1 MLCFFCSSLFWRG
14 GRGGGG
20 GSDAVSNPFLGD
32 EHATVMQC
40 ITLCPCYHQQIHE
53 RSNKEQLCLCEQWI
67 GPLLVF
73 WWSLFLS
80 PSLSPKSS
88 ILQWHAMWTI
98 NWTFTCVL
106 MICLP
111 LSLSLQ
117 TDLQSCSDVQ
127 CEQRTGR
134 SNWTIS
140 HNPLSCSDL
149 TACARAI
156 RLSTNQNLTLNCKNR
171 RGDTIRLLTL
181 KKIFFNPV
189 CVAIRKTNVYGRTGR
204 CLVKNGKPHFCSF
217 SR

>member
-111 LSLSLQ
+111 LSLSLSK
-117 TDLQSCSDVQ
+117 L
-127 CEQRTGR
+127 
-134 SNWTIS
+134 I
-140 HNPLSCSDL
+140 
-149 TACARAI
+149 
-156 RLSTNQNLTLNCKNR
+156 
-171 RGDTIRLLTL
+171 
-181 KKIFFNPV
+181 FNPAATCNVNNELDGLTGQYPITPCLAAIWLRVHVQYV
-189 CVAIRKTNVYGRTGR
+189 CLQTKT
-204 CLVKNGKPHFCSF
+204 
-217 SR
+217 